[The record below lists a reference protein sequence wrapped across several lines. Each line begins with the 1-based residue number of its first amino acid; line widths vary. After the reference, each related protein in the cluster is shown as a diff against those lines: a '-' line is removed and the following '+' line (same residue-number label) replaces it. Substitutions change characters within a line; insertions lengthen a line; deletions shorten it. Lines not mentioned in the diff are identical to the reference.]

1 MQTALSK
8 SWLAT
13 KTGCSILVIAN
24 MVTKSPVDAEV
35 ARVARGLKILS
46 VETRLRIIQLLR
58 NRSLCVGAL
67 TCQLG
72 LTQGAVSQH
81 LKVLR
86 DTGFVIA
93 QRQGNFVHYRV
104 SEDALAQWRNRI
116 DELLTATMPPNNA
129 GRPEGASPSATCRK
143 QEEEPC
149 AARRIKTSARRT
161 RR

>member
-1 MQTALSK
+1 MDTES
-8 SWLAT
+8 S
-13 KTGCSILVIAN
+13 S
-24 MVTKSPVDAEV
+24 DAEV
-35 ARVARGLKILS
+35 ARIARGLKILS
-46 VETRLRIIQLLR
+46 VETRLRILQLLR
-58 NRSLCVGAL
+58 NRQLCVGAL

-116 DELLTATMPPNNA
+116 NELLTATMPPNNSD
-129 GRPEGASPSATCRK
+129 RSEGASPSATCRK
-143 QEEEPC
+143 
-149 AARRIKTSARRT
+149 T
-161 RR
+161 

>member
-1 MQTALSK
+1 MDTAGSFD
-8 SWLAT
+8 
-13 KTGCSILVIAN
+13 
-24 MVTKSPVDAEV
+24 VDV
-35 ARVARGLKILS
+35 ARVAQGLKTLS

-58 NRSLCVGAL
+58 NRNLCVGAL
-67 TCQLG
+67 TCHLG
-72 LTQGAVSQH
+72 LTLGAVSQH

-149 AARRIKTSARRT
+149 AARRTKRSARRT
-161 RR
+161 